1 MSTVL
6 TEEIDVERLKTEI
19 LANARVTALP
29 CNMSDEWLMLL
40 VRDFTEALDHPDAPC
55 IERTRSALFAAM
67 AVIFYLLTEKNCSRQ
82 LAVPLEVMHEYCRLY
97 QMELQLELARRET
110 DAPLTPAS
118 LETILTNR
126 DVLLGLSRNSS
137 HS

>member
-1 MSTVL
+1 MSTAL

-67 AVIFYLLTEKNCSRQ
+67 AVILYLLTEKNNTQ
-82 LAVPLEVMHEYCRLY
+82 QVAVPLELMHEYCRRY
-97 QMELQLELARRET
+97 QMELQLELLRRQT
-110 DAPLTPAS
+110 DARLKPAT

-126 DVLLGLSRNSS
+126 DVRQWLSAGRQS
-137 HS
+137 